1 MFNRSPR
8 KTDCTNIK
16 VMSQLLNSIFRIAK
30 KSLKTVEPAVMLF
43 SGTYLL
49 TQGIQNKNL
58 PMGLAGGML
67 VFRGG
72 LDLGKVIEES
82 DLKELEVEKI
92 K

>member
-1 MFNRSPR
+1 
-8 KTDCTNIK
+8 
-16 VMSQLLNSIFRIAK
+16 MSQLLNSILRIAK

-82 DLKELEVEKI
+82 DLKELEAEKI

>member
-1 MFNRSPR
+1 MA
-8 KTDCTNIK
+8 K
-16 VMSQLLNSIFRIAK
+16 LLNSLFRTAK

-49 TQGIQNKNL
+49 ALGIQSKNFPL
-58 PMGLAGGML
+58 GLAGGML

-82 DLKELEVEKI
+82 ELKELVEEKA
-92 K
+92 KP

>member
-1 MFNRSPR
+1 M
-8 KTDCTNIK
+8 IK
-16 VMSQLLNSIFRIAK
+16 RPQKLKLNAEMNVVPYID
-30 KSLKTVEPAVMLF
+30 VMLVLLVIF
-43 SGTYLL
+43 MVTAPML

-82 DLKELEVEKI
+82 DLKELEAEKI